1 MPRSTTTTSRTTT
14 RKTASA
20 SAAPVSVTSSPAP
33 RRVKSPA
40 FMLSIAGLGIAVLV
54 GAVLLGRS
62 DSGQIDVAAAVRD
75 AGTVTDES
83 GNQVPAVNVPG
94 AEFRNMP
101 NGGLVPQDPNAAPEP
116 APVED
121 AASSTSESED
131 GSATTTPDSGEE
143 GDPVVPEADVQDP
156 IEETPEDSEVT
167 E

>member
-1 MPRSTTTTSRTTT
+1 MPRTTTTTTRTTT
-14 RKTASA
+14 RKAA
-20 SAAPVSVTSSPAP
+20 GAAAAPVSTPSSTP

-75 AGTVTDES
+75 AGTVTDEN
-83 GNQVPAVNVPG
+83 GNQVPAVNVAG

-116 APVED
+116 APIED
-121 AASSTSESED
+121 TASSTSESED

-143 GDPVVPEADVQDP
+143 GEPVVPETEVQDP
-156 IEETPEDSEVT
+156 IEETPEESEVT